1 MASFASLPAKGLPPR
16 PPDKGSFPLDH
27 FRECS
32 ELKSEYMGCL
42 KQHSMQ
48 IDACRDLSASYLQC
62 RMDRKLMA
70 PEELERLGFAKKEAA
85 VAVGEGDQPVQIEE
99 KKRAGFVAGMS
110 KANK

>member
-1 MASFASLPAKGLPPR
+1 
-16 PPDKGSFPLDH
+16 
-27 FRECS
+27 
-32 ELKSEYMGCL
+32 
-42 KQHSMQ
+42 
-48 IDACRDLSASYLQC
+48 
-62 RMDRKLMA
+62 MA